1 MDEHDEATGGRPTSA
16 PPATNA
22 PDLELAPL
30 ARTTRT
36 QLRRKPQRGSYDRA
50 LAYAIL
56 DEGLVAHVG
65 FVVGEQPFVI
75 PMVYARLGDTLYLHG
90 SPASRM
96 LRNLA
101 EGVPC
106 AVTVTLVDGL
116 VFARSAMHHSMN
128 YRSLVILGC
137 AREITDPATKASA
150 FDALVEH
157 VSPGRSRTARPANPA
172 ETRGTCVLALPLEE
186 ASVKQ
191 RTGGPVDL
199 EEDLALPV
207 WAGVVPL
214 RVAWGEPQQ
223 DGGQAPSLTVPHAP
237 AWARTGPAR

>member
-1 MDEHDEATGGRPTSA
+1 
-16 PPATNA
+16 
-22 PDLELAPL
+22 
-30 ARTTRT
+30 
-36 QLRRKPQRGSYDRA
+36 
-50 LAYAIL
+50 
-56 DEGLVAHVG
+56 VG

-90 SPASRM
+90 SPASRL

-101 EGVPC
+101 TGVQC

-137 AREITDPATKASA
+137 AREVTAPASKASA

-157 VSPGRSRTARPANPA
+157 VSPGRSRTARPANPG
-172 ETRGTCVLALPLEE
+172 ETRGTCVLALSIEE

-214 RVAWGEPQQ
+214 RVAWGEPRQ
-223 DGGQAPSLTVPHAP
+223 DGGQSSSLAVPRAPGWTRATPT
-237 AWARTGPAR
+237 R